1 MNKSLWYVFFLFTI
15 CIPVSELHG
24 KDFDFLRRERGQ
36 ATRQRPRSLHQTC
49 TIDTPD
55 TNSTLQYL
63 IQTAHIALE
72 HEDPIAARNATEHY
86 FRMASKSDSVRD
98 EMATILK
105 WALLTSGRLNEDF
118 LSYHGIPEMG
128 LLLPFGFPAIEIAK
142 PYSCLTMA
150 CGLYVPAL
158 STMICA
164 TDRNGL
170 DLFSA
175 RLLTQIC
182 IKIGRLSLAR
192 RYISY
197 LPEEEQAM
205 WYQKIQEGKQSLWA
219 WDSLP
224 YCLPHEPYSTDAWI
238 QLFYPTNA
246 AEKEAL
252 NLNDGQAACFLDYF
266 TLLQLLYKQLGL
278 LPFIIDS
285 YRESGAKR
293 LPTYVQEAFILSSN
307 YLIADGIS
315 QEELLQWRKGE
326 LRIEPNVIA
335 RFERWF
341 NDFYLLQNGAMSL
354 TEMQKKYGDT
364 YMFYFIWDG
373 ISY

>member
-1 MNKSLWYVFFLFTI
+1 MNKCLWYVLFLFI
-15 CIPVSELHG
+15 YLPVSELHG
-24 KDFDFLRRERGQ
+24 KDFDFLKREREQ
-36 ATRQRPRSLHQTC
+36 TTRQHPKSLRQTC
-49 TIDTPD
+49 TIDTAD
-55 TNSTLQYL
+55 TTSTRSNH
-63 IQTAHIALE
+63 IQSARLALE
-72 HEDPIAARNATEHY
+72 HEDPLTARTSAEHY
-86 FRMASKSDSVRD
+86 FQIASKSDSARA

-105 WALLTSGRLNEDF
+105 WALLTNGQLNEDF
-118 LSYHGIPEMG
+118 LSYHDIPEMG
-128 LLLPFGFPAIEIAK
+128 LMLPFGFPAIEIAK

-150 CGLYVPAL
+150 CGLYIPAL

-182 IKIGRLSLAR
+182 IKTGRLSLAR

-197 LPEEEQAM
+197 LPEEEQTR
-205 WYQKIQEGKQSLWA
+205 WYQKMQEGKQALWA

-224 YCLPHEPYSTDAWI
+224 YFLPHEPYTTDAWI
-238 QLFYPTNA
+238 QLFYPINA

-252 NLNDGQAACFLDYF
+252 NLNDKQAACLLDYF
-266 TLLQLLYKQLGL
+266 TLLQLLYKQLDL

-293 LPTYVQEAFILSSN
+293 LPTYVQEAFLLSEN
-307 YLIADGIS
+307 YLISNNTSRED
-315 QEELLQWRKGE
+315 LLQWRSGE

-335 RFERWF
+335 CFERWF
-341 NDFYLLQNGAMSL
+341 NDFYLLQNGAMTL
-354 TEMQKKYGDT
+354 TEMQKKHGDT
-364 YMFYFIWDG
+364 YMFYFVWDG
-373 ISY
+373 IAY